1 MNREQLKVLD
11 NSLMQNG
18 VNQQLMVC
26 MEEPAELIQAISKV
40 ERYPDEVDR
49 IENVV
54 EEIADVL
61 ICIEY
66 LKMIYNIDQEEI
78 ENWINKKIKRIK
90 ERVD

>member
-54 EEIADVL
+54 EEIADVS

>member
-54 EEIADVL
+54 EEIADVS

-66 LKMIYNIDQEEI
+66 LKMIYNIDQSEVDEMI
-78 ENWINKKIKRIK
+78 SQKINRIK
-90 ERVD
+90 ERMN

>member
-54 EEIADVL
+54 EEIADVS

-78 ENWINKKIKRIK
+78 GNWINKKIKRIK

>member
-40 ERYPDEVDR
+40 GRYPDEVDR

-54 EEIADVL
+54 EEIADVS

-66 LKMIYNIDQEEI
+66 LKMIYNINQSEVDEMISQK
-78 ENWINKKIKRIK
+78 INRIK
-90 ERVD
+90 ERMN

>member
-54 EEIADVL
+54 EEIADVS

-66 LKMIYNIDQEEI
+66 LKMIYNINQSEVDEMISQK
-78 ENWINKKIKRIK
+78 INRIK
-90 ERVD
+90 ERMN

>member
-66 LKMIYNIDQEEI
+66 LKMIYNINQSEVDEMISQK
-78 ENWINKKIKRIK
+78 INRIK
-90 ERVD
+90 ERMN